1 MDAIKQ
7 VDVVISAVAIPQH
20 LDQFNI
26 IKAIKDIGIANIK
39 VIILFYIIFFNVSLL
54 KYIAYRSNVLK
65 FLDDYYLYFL
75 FMYKNKK
82 SVGYKFDILVT
93 K

>member
-26 IKAIKDIGIANIK
+26 IKAIKDVGIANIK
-39 VIILFYIIFFNVSLL
+39 VYTPLYTVCQDCVPSYLNTSKACKDERFQ
-54 KYIAYRSNVLK
+54 
-65 FLDDYYLYFL
+65 LDLSFIC
-75 FMYKNKK
+75 
-82 SVGYKFDILVT
+82 FDSCE
-93 K
+93 